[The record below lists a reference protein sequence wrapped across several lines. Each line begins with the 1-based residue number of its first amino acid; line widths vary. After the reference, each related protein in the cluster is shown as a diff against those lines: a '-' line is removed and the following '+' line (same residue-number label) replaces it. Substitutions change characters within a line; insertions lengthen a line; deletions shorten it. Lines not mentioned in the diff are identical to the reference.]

1 MYAKRPQSKNYGL
14 IFCPNLNHL
23 ELLFSL
29 FFFTS
34 STIWV
39 PVTIFHSLHLSKSIS
54 YLKITPWFSI
64 PLANQK
70 SQRSFSSLRLFFP
83 AEGFPS
89 IYTAVLRTL
98 INGGKRKKYCL
109 QYFYSHSSFPNVR
122 YIPNRSKYYIL
133 FFGVSANPSN
143 YRTFSNF

>member
-1 MYAKRPQSKNYGL
+1 M
-14 IFCPNLNHL
+14 

-39 PVTIFHSLHLSKSIS
+39 PVAVFHSLRLSKSIS
-54 YLKITPWFSI
+54 HLKITPWFSI

-70 SQRSFSSLRLFFP
+70 SQHSYSSRRLFFP

-98 INGGKRKKYCL
+98 INSGKRKKYCS
-109 QYFYSHSSFPNVR
+109 QYFF
-122 YIPNRSKYYIL
+122 IPILLFQMYYISQTIQNTKFYFL
-133 FFGVSANPSN
+133 EYHQIHLIIGRFQIFFPSQSQ
-143 YRTFSNF
+143 YRRI

>member
-1 MYAKRPQSKNYGL
+1 M
-14 IFCPNLNHL
+14 

-39 PVTIFHSLHLSKSIS
+39 PVAVFHSLRFSKSIS
-54 YLKITPWFSI
+54 YLKITPWFSS

-70 SQRSFSSLRLFFP
+70 SQRSYSSRRLFFP

-98 INGGKRKKYCL
+98 INGGKRKKYCS
-109 QYFYSHSSFPNVR
+109 QYPLENSPEFSRLVFRTQLRFVSKMTDAFALVTHRYWDYSHSSFPNVQ
-122 YIPNRSKYYIL
+122 YIPNHSKY
-133 FFGVSANPSN
+133 
-143 YRTFSNF
+143 